1 MAVMVRAVGGLPPR
15 ERQQEALEYRLVYLA
30 GFAVFLAVAVATR
43 LLPGRQRQRHPQQ
56 ARRRSIVGEARAAAD
71 TFIPFAF
78 MG

>member
-1 MAVMVRAVGGLPPR
+1 MAVVMSAGGGLPPR
-15 ERQQEALEYRLVYLA
+15 AARRQEALEYRLVYLA

-43 LLPGRQRQRHPQQ
+43 LLPGRQRHPQR
-56 ARRRSIVGEARAAAD
+56 RRRSIVGEARAAAD

>member
-43 LLPGRQRQRHPQQ
+43 LLPGRQRHPQR
-56 ARRRSIVGEARAAAD
+56 RRRSIVGEARAAAD

>member
-1 MAVMVRAVGGLPPR
+1 MAVVMSAGGLPPR
-15 ERQQEALEYRLVYLA
+15 AARQQEALEYRLVYLA

-43 LLPGRQRQRHPQQ
+43 LLPAGR
-56 ARRRSIVGEARAAAD
+56 RRSPGRDRSIVGEARAAAN